1 MHPLSLFFAVLSALS
16 STSGTPFDLNSRA
29 VTQISASE
37 LAGFAPYTQFARAAY
52 CPTDVLKDWTCGEA
66 CEANSDFEVSLV
78 GGDGDDIQI
87 CKYSPSLGAVIV
99 AHEASA
105 ILMSDI
111 FKLRHI
117 QGTDPTQFVSD
128 LTDIDI
134 SLAKPS
140 TALFPGISS
149 SVEVHSG
156 FLNEHALT
164 ANVILAKVKSIMSSK
179 VTNNIVAIGHS
190 LGGALAEID
199 TIFFRFNIPSA
210 SISAMTY
217 GTPRVGNHAWAAL
230 VDASDVNFKRIDNE
244 RDPIPIVPGR
254 FLGFEHPI
262 GEIHIIS
269 AGNAISCPG
278 DDDASDADCQIG
290 SVPTIFTGN
299 ILNHLGPYEGIY
311 IGTIF
316 CT

>member
-1 MHPLSLFFAVLSALS
+1 MYPLSLFFAVLSALS
-16 STSGTPFDLNSRA
+16 LTSGTPFDLHPRA
-29 VTQISASE
+29 VTRISASE

-52 CPTDVLKDWTCGEA
+52 CPTDVLKDWKCGEA

-87 CKYSPSLGAVIV
+87 YFVGYSPSLGAVIV
-99 AHEASA
+99 AH
-105 ILMSDI
+105 
-111 FKLRHI
+111 
-117 QGTDPTQFVSD
+117 QGTDPIQLESD
-128 LTDIDI
+128 LTDADI
-134 SLAKPS
+134 LSATPS

-156 FLNEHALT
+156 FLNKHALT
-164 ANVILAKVKSIMSSK
+164 ANVILAKVKSIMNSK

-217 GTPRVGNHAWAAL
+217 GTPRVGNREWAAL
-230 VDASDVNFKRIDNE
+230 VDASDVNFKRIDNKQ
-244 RDPIPIVPGR
+244 DLIPIVPPR
-254 FLGFEHPI
+254 FLGFGHPM
-262 GEIHIIS
+262 GEIHILS
-269 AGNAISCPG
+269 AGNAVSCPG
-278 DDDASDADCQIG
+278 DDDASDADCQIE
-290 SVPTIFTGN
+290 SVPTIFEGN
-299 ILNHLGPYEGIY
+299 ILDHLGPYEGIY

>member
-1 MHPLSLFFAVLSALS
+1 MHPLSWLFAVLSALGL
-16 STSGTPFDLNSRA
+16 TSGTPFDLHPRA
-29 VTQISASE
+29 VTRISASE

-52 CPTDVLKDWTCGEA
+52 CPTDVLKDWKCGEA

-99 AHEASA
+99 AHQASA
-105 ILMSDI
+105 IL
-111 FKLRHI
+111 F
-117 QGTDPTQFVSD
+117 SD
-128 LTDIDI
+128 LTDADI
-134 SLAKPS
+134 LLATPS

-156 FLNEHALT
+156 FLNKHALT
-164 ANVILAKVKSIMSSK
+164 ANVILAKVKSIMNSK

-244 RDPIPIVPGR
+244 IDPIPIVPGR

-262 GEIHIIS
+262 GEIHILS
-269 AGNAISCPG
+269 AGNAVSCPG
-278 DDDASDADCQIG
+278 DDDASDADCQIE
-290 SVPTIFTGN
+290 SVPTIFEGN
-299 ILNHLGPYEGIY
+299 ILDHLGPYEGIY

>member
-1 MHPLSLFFAVLSALS
+1 MLMEQVTNGP
-16 STSGTPFDLNSRA
+16 PKNRA
-29 VTQISASE
+29 VTRISASE

-52 CPTDVLKDWTCGEA
+52 CPTDVLKDWKCGEA

-78 GGDGDDIQI
+78 GEDGDDIQI

-99 AHEASA
+99 AH
-105 ILMSDI
+105 
-111 FKLRHI
+111 
-117 QGTDPTQFVSD
+117 QGTDPMQLESD
-128 LTDIDI
+128 LTDADI
-134 SLAKPS
+134 LLATPS
-140 TALFPGISS
+140 TFPGISS

-156 FLNEHALT
+156 FLNKHALT
-164 ANVILAKVKSIMSSK
+164 ANVILAKVKSIMNSK

-244 RDPIPIVPGR
+244 IDPIPIVPGR

-262 GEIHIIS
+262 GEIHILS
-269 AGNAISCPG
+269 AGNAVSCPG
-278 DDDASDADCQIG
+278 DDDASDADCQIE
-290 SVPTIFTGN
+290 SVPTIFEGN
-299 ILNHLGPYEGIY
+299 ILDHLGPYEGIY